1 MTIPE
6 ASQLLLQAG
15 AIGRGGEILILDM
28 GEPVSILEL
37 AEDTISLSGL
47 KPFEDIEVV
56 FTGPRLGEKL
66 LEQLD
71 LKSESFARTR
81 HPKIF
86 IGRLS
91 AYPEMKVSAAL
102 KVLEALSN
110 ASDEP
115 ALRKFLM
122 ELLPEAQLG
131 PAINGNGNGAATKAG
146 AWFKDGEGWSE
157 QRV

>member
-1 MTIPE
+1 M
-6 ASQLLLQAG
+6 
-15 AIGRGGEILILDM
+15 
-28 GEPVSILEL
+28 
-37 AEDTISLSGL
+37 

-56 FTGPRLGEKL
+56 FTGTRPGEKL

-102 KVLEALSN
+102 KKLEALAN
-110 ASDEP
+110 AFDEHE
-115 ALRKFLM
+115 LRKFLA

-131 PAINGNGNGAATKAG
+131 PALNGNGKAASTR
-146 AWFKDGEGWSE
+146 E
-157 QRV
+157 VV